1 MLALSVYLVPLL
13 LGHEGANA
21 TSSIAGSAV
30 AFIAACKGVPLAE
43 VMEDSTVRVSLR
55 LDLVLVSSREVASV
69 EALVAVSAIDF
80 DVGSED
86 GSFEVAD
93 LELSSSGQT
102 TFGSQAFSEQHPLN
116 PVDRQA

>member
-1 MLALSVYLVPLL
+1 MSVYLVPLL

-21 TSSIAGSAV
+21 TSSKAGSAV
-30 AFIAACKGVPLAE
+30 AFIAACKGVPFAE
-43 VMEDSTVRVSLR
+43 VIEEFTVRVSLR
-55 LDLVLVSSREVASV
+55 LSWVPAVVSSKEVASV

-80 DVGSED
+80 DVDSED
-86 GSFEVAD
+86 ESLEAVD

-102 TFGSQAFSEQHPLN
+102 TFGSQAFFEQHPLN